1 MTGESKELGCDL
13 FGRNLFYYICSMEYE
28 QLVQDIFKRF
38 PSVQKEGFKPG
49 AYKPGLEGMI
59 GFDEVLG
66 RPSGLF
72 RSIHVAG
79 TNGKGSVAN
88 MLAAALTAAGY
99 KTGLYT
105 SPHLVDFRERARIN
119 GEMIPREYV
128 QEFLEKWKPYFEAE
142 NLSFFEITTGMA
154 FRWFADSHVDIAVIE
169 AGLGGRLDSTNLLV
183 PELSIIT
190 SIGLDHCALLGD
202 TLEEIA
208 FEKAGIMK
216 PGVPCVIGESNPAT
230 DPVFDAFARDLAMT
244 CPPKT
249 PVWCSN
255 PAKRQLEHQ
264 NGQFGAQTRQNANLS
279 TKNAHLVLKGWQ
291 GGCLVYADRVEPWLW
306 DRHEEILAA
315 MDLQAPV
322 QRKNLRT
329 VLTALDIL
337 SVDSFGSLRLPQ
349 NDKEWYQNGK
359 GGPER
364 SERILDG
371 ERIIYGIE
379 HTAELMHFHGRWERL
394 REKPLVIA
402 DIGHN
407 AHALASNFK
416 ALEAMDRPLFIVY
429 GIMADK
435 DLDAIIPLMPK
446 KARYIFVAPDTP
458 RARPAESV
466 LERFKEIAGQAGN
479 DACTAP
485 SVKAGMEM
493 AMKEA
498 DDNTVIYIGGSTFV
512 VAEVL

>member
-1 MTGESKELGCDL
+1 MDSYG
-13 FGRNLFYYICSMEYE
+13 
-28 QLVQDIFKRF
+28 QLVADIFRRF
-38 PSVQKEGFKPG
+38 PSVQKDGFKPG

-59 GFDEVLG
+59 GFDEALG
-66 RPSGLF
+66 RPSRGF

-154 FRWFADSHVDIAVIE
+154 FRCFADEQVDIAVIE
-169 AGLGGRLDSTNLLV
+169 AGLGGRLDSTNLII

-190 SIGLDHCALLGD
+190 SIGLDHCALLGK
-202 TLEEIA
+202 TLQEIA
-208 FEKAGIMK
+208 AEKAGIMK
-216 PGVPCVIGESNPAT
+216 PGVPCVVGESNPAT
-230 DPVFDAFARDLAMT
+230 DPVFDA
-244 CPPKT
+244 K
-249 PVWCSN
+249 
-255 PAKRQLEHQ
+255 AKDYCL
-264 NGQFGAQTRQNANLS
+264 
-279 TKNAHLVLKGWQ
+279 
-291 GGCLVYADRVEPWLW
+291 LVYADRVEPELW
-306 DRHEEILAA
+306 ECHQDILAA

-337 SVDSFGSLRLPQ
+337 CHS
-349 NDKEWYQNGK
+349 
-359 GGPER
+359 ER

-416 ALEAMDRPLFIVY
+416 ALEAMNRPLIIVY

-435 DLDAIIPLMPK
+435 DLDSIIPLMPK
-446 KARYIFVAPDTP
+446 EARYIFVAPDTP
-458 RARPAESV
+458 RARPAEDIRRRCGRGV
-466 LERFKEIAGQAGN
+466 
-479 DACTAP
+479 TAP

-498 DDNTVIYIGGSTFV
+498 DEDTVIYIGGSTFV
-512 VAEVL
+512 VAEVI

>member
-1 MTGESKELGCDL
+1 
-13 FGRNLFYYICSMEYE
+13 MEYE
-28 QLVQDIFKRF
+28 ELVQDIFKRF

-66 RPSGLF
+66 KPSRGF

-169 AGLGGRLDSTNLLV
+169 AGLGGRLDSTNLII

-190 SIGLDHCALLGD
+190 SIGLDHCALLGN
-202 TLEEIA
+202 TLQEIA
-208 FEKAGIMK
+208 AEKAGIMK
-216 PGVPCVIGESNPAT
+216 PGVPCIIGESNPAT
-230 DPVFDAFARDLAMT
+230 DPVFDAAVHHLA
-244 CPPKT
+244 
-249 PVWCSN
+249 
-255 PAKRQLEHQ
+255 
-264 NGQFGAQTRQNANLS
+264 
-279 TKNAHLVLKGWQ
+279 TKNALFRGQSVKTADLATKTALSRGQ
-291 GGCLVYADRVEPWLW
+291 TCQTADLATKTAPFGGQSGQNGERGGLLVYADRVEPWLW
-306 DRHEEILAA
+306 ERHEEILKA

-329 VLTALDIL
+329 VLNALEVLWRTSAVIRRLDRRI
-337 SVDSFGSLRLPQ
+337 DS
-349 NDKEWYQNGK
+349 E
-359 GGPER
+359 EH
-364 SERILDG
+364 
-371 ERIIYGIE
+371 IIYGIE

-416 ALEAMDRPLFIVY
+416 ALEAMNRPLIIVY

-435 DLDAIIPLMPK
+435 DLDSIIPLMPK
-446 KARYIFVAPDTP
+446 DARYIFVAPDTP
-458 RARPAESV
+458 RARPAEDIRRRCGRGV
-466 LERFKEIAGQAGN
+466 
-479 DACTAP
+479 TAP
-485 SVKAGMEM
+485 SVMAGMEM

-498 DDNTVIYIGGSTFV
+498 DEDTVIYIGGSTFV
-512 VAEVL
+512 VAEVI

>member
-1 MTGESKELGCDL
+1 
-13 FGRNLFYYICSMEYE
+13 MEYE
-28 QLVQDIFKRF
+28 QLVQDIFTRF
-38 PSVQKEGFKPG
+38 PSVQKDGFKPG

-59 GFDEVLG
+59 GFDEALG
-66 RPSGLF
+66 RPSRGF

-154 FRWFADSHVDIAVIE
+154 FRWFADEQVDIAVIE
-169 AGLGGRLDSTNLLV
+169 AGLGGRLDSTNLII

-190 SIGLDHCALLGD
+190 SIGLDHCALLGN
-202 TLEEIA
+202 TLQEIA
-208 FEKAGIMK
+208 AEKAGIMK
-216 PGVPCVIGESNPAT
+216 PGVPCVVGESNPAT
-230 DPVFDAFARDLAMT
+230 DPVFDAKAKDY
-244 CPPKT
+244 CP
-249 PVWCSN
+249 
-255 PAKRQLEHQ
+255 
-264 NGQFGAQTRQNANLS
+264 
-279 TKNAHLVLKGWQ
+279 
-291 GGCLVYADRVEPWLW
+291 LVYADRVEPELW
-306 DRHEEILAA
+306 ECHQEILAA

-337 SVDSFGSLRLPQ
+337 WRTGSVIRLL
-349 NDKEWYQNGK
+349 D
-359 GGPER
+359 R
-364 SERILDG
+364 RIDAE

-394 REKPLVIA
+394 QEKPLVIA

-416 ALEAMDRPLFIVY
+416 ALEAMNRPLIIVY

-435 DLDAIIPLMPK
+435 DLDSIIPLMPK
-446 KARYIFVAPDTP
+446 EARYIFVAPDTP
-458 RARPAESV
+458 RARAAADIRRRCGRGV
-466 LERFKEIAGQAGN
+466 
-479 DACTAP
+479 TAP

>member
-1 MTGESKELGCDL
+1 
-13 FGRNLFYYICSMEYE
+13 MEYE
-28 QLVQDIFKRF
+28 DLVQDIFKRF
-38 PSVQKEGFKPG
+38 PSVQKEGFRPG

-66 RPSGLF
+66 NPSRGF

-169 AGLGGRLDSTNLLV
+169 AGLGGRLDSTNLIT

-190 SIGLDHCALLGD
+190 SIGLDHCALLGN
-202 TLEEIA
+202 TLQEIA
-208 FEKAGIMK
+208 REKAGIMK
-216 PGVPCVIGESNPAT
+216 PGVPCIIGESNPAT
-230 DPVFDAFARDLAMT
+230 DPVFDAAAHHLAMT
-244 CPPKT
+244 CQ
-249 PVWCSN
+249 VN
-255 PAKRQLEHQ
+255 HQLEHQ
-264 NGQFGAQTRQNANLS
+264 NGQIGAQTHQNANLS
-279 TKNAHLVLKGWQ
+279 TKTAILVSKLEH
-291 GGCLVYADRVEPWLW
+291 GGDMLVYADRVEPWMW
-306 DRHEEILAA
+306 ERHEEILAA

-337 SVDSFGSLRLPQ
+337 KIDSFGGLRPPQ
-349 NDKEWYQNGK
+349 NDRREARNDKDCCHS
-359 GGPER
+359 ER
-364 SERILDG
+364 SERICVE

-379 HTAELMHFHGRWERL
+379 HTAALMHFHGRWERL

-407 AHALASNFK
+407 AHALASNFQ
-416 ALEAMDRPLFIVY
+416 ALEAMNRPLIIVY

-435 DLDAIIPLMPK
+435 DLDSIIPLMPK
-446 KARYIFVAPDTP
+446 RARYIFVAPDTP
-458 RARPAESV
+458 RARPAEDI
-466 LERFKEIAGQAGN
+466 RRRCGGGI
-479 DACTAP
+479 TAP

-493 AMKEA
+493 ALEEA
-498 DDNTVIYIGGSTFV
+498 TEDTVIYIGGSTFV

>member
-1 MTGESKELGCDL
+1 
-13 FGRNLFYYICSMEYE
+13 MEYE

-49 AYKPGLEGMI
+49 AYTPGLEGMI

-66 RPSGLF
+66 NPSRGF

-154 FRWFADSHVDIAVIE
+154 FRWFADQKVDVAVIE
-169 AGLGGRLDSTNLLV
+169 AGLGGRLDSTNLIT

-190 SIGLDHCALLGD
+190 SIGLDHCALLGN
-202 TLEEIA
+202 TLEAIA
-208 FEKAGIMK
+208 AEKAGIMK

-230 DPVFDAFARDLAMT
+230 DPVFDAAARHLA
-244 CPPKT
+244 
-249 PVWCSN
+249 
-255 PAKRQLEHQ
+255 
-264 NGQFGAQTRQNANLS
+264 
-279 TKNAHLVLKGWQ
+279 TKNALFRGQSVKTAYLATKTALF
-291 GGCLVYADRVEPWLW
+291 GGQTAENADLDTKNPLFGGQSGQNGGSGGLLVYADRVEPWLW
-306 DRHEEILAA
+306 ERHEEILAA

-337 SVDSFGSLRLPQ
+337 FRSGSV
-349 NDKEWYQNGK
+349 N
-359 GGPER
+359 GGPSPVIR
-364 SERILDG
+364 RLDRRIDDE

-379 HTAELMHFHGRWERL
+379 HTAKLMHFHGRWERIND
-394 REKPLVIA
+394 KPLVIA

-416 ALEAMDRPLFIVY
+416 ALEAMNRPLIIVY

-435 DLDAIIPLMPK
+435 DLDSIIPLMPRN
-446 KARYIFVAPDTP
+446 ARYIFVAPDTP
-458 RARPAESV
+458 RAMGAESI
-466 LERFKEIAGQAGN
+466 LARYCEIRRSSRRMTGEG
-479 DACTAP
+479 CSECTTAP

-498 DDNTVIYIGGSTFV
+498 DEDTVIYIGGSTFV

>member
-1 MTGESKELGCDL
+1 
-13 FGRNLFYYICSMEYE
+13 MEYE

-66 RPSGLF
+66 NPSRGF

-128 QEFLEKWKPYFEAE
+128 QDFLEKWKPYFEAE

-183 PELSIIT
+183 PDLSIIT
-190 SIGLDHCALLGD
+190 SIGLDHCALLGN
-202 TLEEIA
+202 TLQEIA
-208 FEKAGIMK
+208 AEKAGIMK
-216 PGVPCVIGESNPAT
+216 PGVPALIGEDRPET
-230 DPVFDAFARDLAMT
+230 RPVFEQHARDL
-244 CPPKT
+244 CPLFFAEAYVPEDL
-249 PVWCSN
+249 
-255 PAKRQLEHQ
+255 LE
-264 NGQFGAQTRQNANLS
+264 
-279 TKNAHLVLKGWQ
+279 
-291 GGCLVYADRVEPWLW
+291 
-306 DRHEEILAA
+306 A

-322 QRKNLRT
+322 QVKNVKT
-329 VLTALDIL
+329 VLSALGIL
-337 SVDSFGSLRLPQ
+337 SKEFPAAPDS
-349 NDKEWYQNGK
+349 
-359 GGPER
+359 
-364 SERILDG
+364 
-371 ERIIYGIE
+371 IIYGIE
-379 HTAELMHFHGRWERL
+379 HTAELMHFHGRWERIN
-394 REKPLVIA
+394 EKPLVIA

-416 ALEAMDRPLFIVY
+416 ALEAMNRPLIIVY

-435 DLDAIIPLMPK
+435 DLDSIIPLMPK
-446 KARYIFVAPDTP
+446 EARYIFVAPDTP
-458 RARPAESV
+458 RARPAEDIRRRCGRGV
-466 LERFKEIAGQAGN
+466 
-479 DACTAP
+479 TAP
-485 SVKAGMEM
+485 SVRAGMEM

-498 DDNTVIYIGGSTFV
+498 TEDTVIYIGGSTFV
-512 VAEVL
+512 VAEVI